1 MKTLKKLQFEVKSE
15 AEAMSV
21 ATHHFKL
28 NPNYIKL
35 DIVEKKGMFGLK
47 KSYDVTASVDV
58 DLLDLGYG
66 LLRQM
71 LEDMGIKADVSGEV
85 DTETQTIAYTI
96 ESPDNPLLI
105 GRGGKTL
112 EGIQFYLRNV
122 INLYTEERT
131 MVVLDI
137 GGYKEN
143 RRRQLEI
150 LATKTAK
157 EVARTGVATTLKPM
171 NAYERRIV
179 HTKLAD
185 WRDVSTVSE
194 GETPNRYLVIRPK
207 KR

>member
-1 MKTLKKLQFEVKSE
+1 MKKLHFEVKSE
-15 AEAMSV
+15 AEAKTIAM
-21 ATHHFKL
+21 HHFKL
-28 NPNYIKL
+28 NPKFIKL
-35 DIVEKKGMFGLK
+35 DFIEKKGMFGLK
-47 KSYDVTASVDV
+47 KSFDVTASVEV
-58 DLLDLGYG
+58 NLLDLGYD
-66 LLRQM
+66 LLTQM
-71 LEDMGIKADVSGEV
+71 LKDMDIEATVSGEV
-85 DTETQTIAYTI
+85 DTETQTISYTI
-96 ESPDNPLLI
+96 DSPDNPLLI

-112 EGIQFYLRNV
+112 EGMQFYLRNV
-122 INLYTEERT
+122 LNLYTDERT

-143 RRRQLEI
+143 RRRQIEI

-157 EVARTGVATTLKPM
+157 EVARTGVETTLRPM

-185 WRDVSTVSE
+185 WRDVTTVSE